1 MTTPPARNT
10 PTGASAVGGG
20 HSRRR
25 RAANGLDPVAES
37 YAAALVVAGMTVNVW
52 DVADNIAERDRAK
65 KTVDPD
71 RLADASVELTA
82 R

>member
-1 MTTPPARNT
+1 
-10 PTGASAVGGG
+10 
-20 HSRRR
+20 
-25 RAANGLDPVAES
+25 
-37 YAAALVVAGMTVNVW
+37 MTVNVW